1 MVTNVGERTALLI
14 QMVRGKRLI
23 VTMGMMQRVVV
34 LLGGMG
40 LAASGVA
47 QTHRVAKPETV
58 VRAVAVYEW
67 TGDMSKPA
75 ASRVIPVTLFID
87 QHLEDAG
94 IYLARPIPFA
104 LMPGDLYELEQA
116 GVPKGMVEL
125 AYARHLQAANVAEAY
140 DDGWFGYGSY
150 KAIPP
155 PKKTIAR
162 KSSATL
168 AKVETSGGTGSSDK
182 PHMSNKSG
190 DVTPAKT
197 DDPKPAANDSKNG
210 AGTDA
215 NVDPDR
221 PTMKRRSSD
230 APDAT
235 TASTER
241 SSTPADDPD
250 RPTMK
255 RRADPD
261 PSTTATSTAASDD
274 PDRPTLKRRTAEDA
288 KKVAKE
294 QSQASVT
301 GASGL
306 LNDDPNRPS
315 LHRGKPTHRMTEA
328 DLPKLSGL
336 PVDLQQMVAV
346 SDAANRPTHDFARP
360 WDDDAER
367 AAVLGKMQAMA
378 EAQLAAYGAPV
389 ASVPPP
395 TRKPDNK
402 RRGLASVRIGQVKLQ
417 DEKLNGYQ
425 LSYGDVP
432 TFVYQAHTEG
442 TGANLRYVT
451 IVAQRDAQGEPV
463 MAMHTVTDA
472 AHLDRTAR
480 MRLVDAV
487 DVEASNRASL
497 LFEMRGQSSRQF
509 GVYRILGQH
518 AEQIFATGTTQ

>member
-1 MVTNVGERTALLI
+1 MWVGVPLPLI

-23 VTMGMMQRVVV
+23 VTMGMMQRVGV
-34 LLGGMG
+34 LLGGMS
-40 LAASGVA
+40 LAASGIA
-47 QTHRVAKPETV
+47 QTHRVAKPQTV

-67 TGDMSKPA
+67 TGGMSKPT
-75 ASRVIPVTLFID
+75 ASRVVPVTLFID

-116 GVPKGMVEL
+116 GVPKGTVEL
-125 AYARHLQAANVAEAY
+125 AYARHLQATNTAEAY

-155 PKKTIAR
+155 PKKPITR
-162 KSSATL
+162 KPSTTS
-168 AKVETSGGTGSSDK
+168 AKVETSGGTGK
-182 PHMSNKSG
+182 PHPSDQSGDAASSKADEAKTTEDAAKSG
-190 DVTPAKT
+190 APTSAQP
-197 DDPKPAANDSKNG
+197 
-210 AGTDA
+210 
-215 NVDPDR
+215 DPDR
-221 PTMKRRSSD
+221 PTMKRRSTEDSAT
-230 APDAT
+230 APADK
-235 TASTER
+235 
-241 SSTPADDPD
+241 SSPPADDPD

-255 RRADPD
+255 RRTEPD
-261 PSTTATSTAASDD
+261 PATTATTSPAVDD
-274 PDRPTLKRRTAEDA
+274 PDRPTLKRHTAEDA
-288 KKVAKE
+288 KKAAKE
-294 QSQASVT
+294 HSEASVA
-301 GASGL
+301 GAGGL

-315 LHRGKPTHRMTEA
+315 LHRGKPAHMMTEA

-346 SDAANRPTHDFARP
+346 SDAADRPTHDFARP
-360 WDDDAER
+360 WDDDAEH

-378 EAQLAAYGAPV
+378 EAQLSVYGAPV

-395 TRKPDNK
+395 TRKPDSK
-402 RRGLASVRIGQVKLQ
+402 RRGLAPVRIGQIKLL
-417 DEKLNGYQ
+417 DEKLNGYL
-425 LSYGDVP
+425 LSYGDAP

-442 TGANLRYVT
+442 TGADLRYVT

-518 AEQIFATGTTQ
+518 ADQIFATGTTQ